1 MGLSSNCLNE
11 TYQTTNSPSHGP
23 FYFSYFCFSLSLL
36 RSFHAFSLLRTYVVL
51 FLSNARKVSR
61 GGDISHLVWTSVP
74 PSRSGEK
81 VQFNKLFLYFSLN
94 MLQLNNS
101 TPYTALL
108 STLFSAPLM
117 GEKRTPPYGRFLA
130 SFYAKDIL
138 LLFIVYRID
147 KGTNSECRL
156 FVHRKKLIFTSFYS
170 SLIWA

>member
-1 MGLSSNCLNE
+1 MSFCLRTICSKGLSFLYSFGPDGLSSNCLNE

-101 TPYTALL
+101 TPYCTAVN
-108 STLFSAPLM
+108 SLFSATN
-117 GEKRTPPYGRFLA
+117 GREKNPAVRALFSLFLRERYIT
-130 SFYAKDIL
+130 F
-138 LLFIVYRID
+138 VYCVQDR
-147 KGTNSECRL
+147 
-156 FVHRKKLIFTSFYS
+156 
-170 SLIWA
+170 